1 MILVFGQLRKWGSS
15 LYITLIQSAQ
25 DLKNVH
31 FVGAK
36 YGEAKWDF
44 LRSADIMVLPT
55 YSENFGIVVA
65 EALALGVPVIT
76 TTGTPWKI

>member
-1 MILVFGQLRKWGSS
+1 MEKLNGF
-15 LYITLIQSAQ
+15 LI
-25 DLKNVH
+25 
-31 FVGAK
+31 GRY
-36 YGEAKWDF
+36 YGF
-44 LRSADIMVLPT
+44 TNT